1 MSCGEI
7 IREMDGKIGPGCNWR
22 MEVADHTGQAIY
34 RFTFTAEEL

>member
-1 MSCGEI
+1 VVNAPLMI
-7 IREMDGKIGPGCNWR
+7 PGRTADPGTDVQR